1 MRIIS
6 LCNTGLRHKRGLR
19 TRSPAVWKRLPGTL
33 FRDIFRDDDR
43 ISYRLG
49 DGLGGGIERLP
60 TRLGGAEGAEDLLE
74 RRALLLD
81 GLLGHSAQAGHQSSC
96 AVAWYLDQTS

>member
-49 DGLGGGIERLP
+49 DGLGGGIERLS
-60 TRLGGAEGAEDLLE
+60 TRLGGAEGAED
-74 RRALLLD
+74 RLD
-81 GLLGHSAQAGHQSSC
+81 LGGIVGGLLQPGCLGWRSADRL
-96 AVAWYLDQTS
+96 VATR